1 MLDEKTQMML
11 EAASAL
17 TAKDI
22 EFLKSG
28 GQPGLKLAEVVRVS
42 TSAARA
48 VTESACVSTKQDQTS
63 GDEASPLEQ
72 VASIGKAENGGRRN
86 RKNKV
91 VSSARV
97 VKPVGSPSPSVQT
110 AAGSLSR
117 GEYERNRTRESK
129 VSTACLGAARE
140 KHEWWPLGTEL
151 VGHLG
156 NEVVEATV
164 VENTS
169 VKSGRSLVIT
179 SGPAQGKVCI
189 TPTGAAIEATEVM
202 RQSHQLGRGGGV
214 TNGWTFWKP
223 KSS

>member
-1 MLDEKTQMML
+1 MLDEKIQML
-11 EAASAL
+11 EAASEL
-17 TAKDI
+17 TAEDI

-28 GQPGLKLAEVVRVS
+28 SKPASKRDVAVRTPPDAAEVGTESENVS
-42 TSAARA
+42 TA
-48 VTESACVSTKQDQTS
+48 EDHTS
-63 GDEASPLEQ
+63 GEDAPPSKLVVPTSTEKNRRDRKWKNKTAASPPPNIQ
-72 VASIGKAENGGRRN
+72 IVARSR
-86 RKNKV
+86 
-91 VSSARV
+91 
-97 VKPVGSPSPSVQT
+97 
-110 AAGSLSR
+110 SR

-151 VGHLG
+151 IARLDNDVF
-156 NEVVEATV
+156 EATV

-169 VKSGRSLVIT
+169 VKSGRSLLIT

-189 TPTGAAIEATEVM
+189 TPTRAAIESTEAV
-202 RQSHQLGRGGGV
+202 RQANHLGRGGGV